1 MIKFE
6 VSKIHD
12 TQRMSGFVMIMSEY
26 LYRLSADENQ
36 SFQNLG
42 LRFYL
47 KSIVDGQRGKLIG
60 GTQPGSW
67 CLGPD
72 DLMDSDAR
80 VDFIF
85 KPTYLAVATL
95 SLAKINH
102 PSITNDIEGY
112 DDCLKKGLKFCT
124 HRKLQGHGY
133 DSIAATID
141 IFKILSLGKVPTL
154 LHRNPEFCIDLK
166 NILDDVANT
175 IAAKL
180 LNNDAKGVW
189 GEDYSE
195 GLSSALETIYL
206 LNDEYF
212 LSVFKNSA
220 DDDYSIKKDQ
230 LKW

>member
-1 MIKFE
+1 
-6 VSKIHD
+6 
-12 TQRMSGFVMIMSEY
+12 MIMSEY

-95 SLAKINH
+95 SLAKINRFW
-102 PSITNDIEGY
+102 Y
-112 DDCLKKGLKFCT
+112 
-124 HRKLQGHGY
+124 LQPNFLP
-133 DSIAATID
+133 I
-141 IFKILSLGKVPTL
+141 PTMNCCFA
-154 LHRNPEFCIDLK
+154 HC
-166 NILDDVANT
+166 
-175 IAAKL
+175 
-180 LNNDAKGVW
+180 
-189 GEDYSE
+189 
-195 GLSSALETIYL
+195 
-206 LNDEYF
+206 
-212 LSVFKNSA
+212 
-220 DDDYSIKKDQ
+220 
-230 LKW
+230 